1 MSTRK
6 GKAVMAFP
14 TQQMDGTGAVTEVIA
29 RTDAGEEIAFY
40 IDQASAKP
48 DPGDAL
54 EWGTYHVTVRRP
66 GGDQITL
73 AKIGYDFDPNAPI
86 R

>member
-14 TQQMDGTGAVTEVIA
+14 TQQLDGTRAVTEVIA

-40 IDQASAKP
+40 IDRASAAP
-48 DPGDAL
+48 AFGDDL
-54 EWGTYHVTVRRP
+54 EWGTHHVTVTRP
-66 GGDQITL
+66 GGAQITL
-73 AKIGYDFDPNAPI
+73 AKIGYDFDPNAPLH
-86 R
+86 